1 MLQCATASQGASK
14 QGTSLLQAP
23 SQPSSPAGPQPH
35 SCSMNGHGQTA
46 PSAHALL
53 IKCRNN
59 KVEILTDSPSRASVI
74 VLSLIILASHSHTN
88 QRGTLPCPLGTGG
101 CVGLPAPTHLQAA
114 GKTQQRVDTDFE
126 VEEIQGKEAYHI
138 HLKPTQR
145 EKPLQNLQA
154 QRGGTASH
162 VVDQRHKVIN
172 EIMPDL
178 KAL

>member
-1 MLQCATASQGASK
+1 M
-14 QGTSLLQAP
+14 
-23 SQPSSPAGPQPH
+23 
-35 SCSMNGHGQTA
+35 
-46 PSAHALL
+46 
-53 IKCRNN
+53 
-59 KVEILTDSPSRASVI
+59 TDSPSRASVI
-74 VLSLIILASHSHTN
+74 ILSLIILASYSHTN
-88 QRGTLPCPLGTGG
+88 QRGTLLCRLGTGG
-101 CVGLPAPTHLQAA
+101 CMGLPAPTHLQAA

-154 QRGGTASH
+154 QRSGTASH
-162 VVDQRHKVIN
+162 IADQRRKVIN